1 LSRPDL
7 RSLGSQSLARSLSW
21 GALRTPQTP
30 RTVAR
35 RRAGPL
41 AVGLAVLLVLVAAL
55 VAWSLPRSGGR
66 LVYALD
72 DAYIHMAMARN
83 LAEHGVFGV
92 TRHAFTSSS
101 SSPLWTLLLAGF
113 FAALGPRDWT
123 ALVLNVLFGVS
134 LLMVADRVLRGHG
147 VGARARL
154 LALIAVV
161 VFTPVAP
168 LVLVGQEHLLHAT
181 LTLAFAGL
189 LALTPPRPAPLLVA
203 PLLTA
208 TRYESLFLVFIAC
221 LVLAARRRAG
231 FAVALGL
238 AALVPPV
245 AYGLVSISQ
254 GWYALPNPVLLKG
267 ALGEGITGWRRVGL
281 VPFLGGWGE
290 LARTSHLLA
299 LAVLAAVPLLARWRS
314 PSSREGTLL
323 ITFVG
328 TTILHLQY
336 GRTGWF
342 YRYEAY
348 LVAFGIVA
356 AAVAL
361 HDLGD
366 RARPAWLPAALASAV
381 ALVCAVR
388 GVRAHVETPGAVGN
402 IYEQQIQMGRF
413 LARFYPEESV
423 AANDIGAIDWLADLR
438 MLDLWGLASRD
449 VAQAK
454 LTGRY
459 TTAGIAELARARGVR
474 VAVIYERWLD
484 AAGGVPPD
492 WVRAGRWRVAR
503 NVVLG
508 DRTVAFYAV
517 DPAEAVPLAD
527 HLRAFTPELPPGVAQ
542 LGPYTR

>member
-1 LSRPDL
+1 LSPPAPP
-7 RSLGSQSLARSLSW
+7 G
-21 GALRTPQTP
+21 
-30 RTVAR
+30 AR
-35 RRAGPL
+35 RRRGPL
-41 AVGLAVLLVLVAAL
+41 GVALAILIVAVGVLG
-55 VAWSLPRSGGR
+55 AWSSRHSAGH

-92 TRHAFTSSS
+92 SRYGFTSSS
-101 SSPLWTLLLAGF
+101 SSPLWTLLLAGL
-113 FAALGPRDWT
+113 FALLGPRDWFPL
-123 ALVLNVLFGVS
+123 AVNVLFAAS
-134 LLMVADRVLRGHG
+134 LLMVADRVLQAHAVRPQS
-147 VGARARL
+147 RL
-154 LALIAVV
+154 LAMAAIVV
-161 VFTPVAP
+161 LTPVPP

-189 LALTPPRPAPLLVA
+189 MTLAPPPPALLCVA

-208 TRYESLFLVFIAC
+208 TRYEGLFLVFIAC
-221 LVLAARRRAG
+221 LVLAGRRRFG
-231 FAVALGL
+231 FALALGVVSL
-238 AALVPPV
+238 LPPA
-245 AYGLVSISQ
+245 AYGLVSLAH
-254 GWYALPNPVLLKG
+254 GWYPLPNPVILKG
-267 ALGEGITGWRRVGL
+267 ALGEGLTGGGRLAL

-290 LARTSHLLA
+290 LVRTPHVLA
-299 LAVLAAVPLLARWRS
+299 LFVLAGVTLLARWRS

-323 ITFVG
+323 ILFLG
-328 TTILHLQY
+328 TAILHLQY
-336 GRTGWF
+336 ARTGWF

-356 AAVAL
+356 GAVAL
-361 HDLGD
+361 DGLGD
-366 RARPAWLPAALASAV
+366 RVRPRWLPAALASAA

-388 GVRAHVETPGAVGN
+388 GVRAYVETPGAVGN

-413 LARFYPEESV
+413 LARYYPGETV

-438 MLDLWGLASRD
+438 VMDLWGLASRE
-449 VAQAK
+449 VAEAK

-459 TTAGIAELARARGVR
+459 TTSGIAELARARGVR

-484 AAGGVPPD
+484 AAGGVPAE
-492 WVRAGRWRVAR
+492 WVRAGRWRVAS

-517 DPAEAVPLAD
+517 DPAEAAPLGD
-527 HLRAFTPELPPGVAQ
+527 HLRAFAPELPPAVAQ